1 MKIFKLFTKHAD
13 KEWLFID
20 WSHIRAHQHSAEI
33 KNQDISKSIGSN
45 SSKIHL
51 AFDADDNPIEVII
64 CDGTTHD
71 VKVTP
76 DLVSKFDLSSTET
89 LCTNKG
95 YDLESLR
102 E

>member
-1 MKIFKLFTKHAD
+1 M
-13 KEWLFID
+13 
-20 WSHIRAHQHSAEI
+20 
-33 KNQDISKSIGSN
+33 
-45 SSKIHL
+45 

-95 YDLESLR
+95 YDLESLS